1 MRARS
6 LPEIASLDEAR
17 SLLGISGPM
26 DADARKSAFRTAIK
40 AARPA
45 PGEDETRFR
54 QLIAAWKLLQAA
66 EAPSPIARVIAASP
80 PIAVLTPMQAL
91 RGGRTVITVEGRAFR
106 TRLPPGLRSGD
117 IIRVKDSHGRLTLP
131 VLIRGDDGLSVIGDD
146 IHMSWPVSPALI
158 EDGGRLEIETHA
170 GPRSLWITPGQPSL
184 RLRVRDLGLPA
195 RGERPAGHL
204 FVTLTPSVR
213 AISPTEERLARFTRV
228 WTPDHL
234 AA

>member
-6 LPEIASLDEAR
+6 LSEVASLDEAR
-17 SLLGISGPM
+17 ALLDISGSM
-26 DADARKSAFRTAIK
+26 DAAAQKLAFRAAIK

-54 QLIAAWKLLQAA
+54 RLIAAWRLIQTDTA
-66 EAPSPIARVIAASP
+66 SPIARPVPASP
-80 PIAVLTPMQAL
+80 PTAVLTPIQAL
-91 RGGRTVITVEGRAFR
+91 RGGRAVLQVDGRKFG
-106 TRLPPGLRSGD
+106 TRLPRGLRSGD
-117 IIRVKDSHGRLTLP
+117 VIRVRDAGGRLTLP
-131 VLIRGDDGLSVIGDD
+131 VLIRGEAGLSVIGDD
-146 IHMSWPVSPALI
+146 LHMSWPVSPDLI

-184 RLRVRDLGLPA
+184 RLRIRDLGLPA
-195 RGERPAGHL
+195 RGDRPAGHL
-204 FVTLTPSVR
+204 FVTLTPSSRVV
-213 AISPTEERLARFTRV
+213 SPTEERLARFTRV